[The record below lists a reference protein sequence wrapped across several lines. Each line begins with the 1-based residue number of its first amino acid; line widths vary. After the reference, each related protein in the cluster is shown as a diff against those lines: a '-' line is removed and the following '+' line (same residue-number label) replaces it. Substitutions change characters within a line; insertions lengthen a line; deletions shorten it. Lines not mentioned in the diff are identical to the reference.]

1 MIDLHIHSNLSDGT
15 DTIEELL
22 NKIAEKGIKTFSIT
36 DHDNIVASKEI
47 EKYQKFIDENQ
58 MNYIT
63 GVEFSTDCRGQ
74 KMHVLA
80 YGYSNEPEVQELVEE
95 VKKLRLDRVE
105 QRVKNLKEKHNIV
118 LTNEELQ
125 ELWSYNNPSKPHI
138 ANILVRRNLAE
149 NVQEAISLFLNEKFS
164 SKKLQA
170 EYLVEKLNQAGVC
183 VGIAHPLGG
192 EGEKRIS
199 PEQFEENVLILK
211 EKGIKFVE
219 CYYCLYNEE
228 ERKIIQQ
235 IAQKYNLALSGGSDY
250 HGTNKAIGLG
260 DLGKDYQPNKEDFT
274 ILNIL

>member
-15 DTIEELL
+15 DTVEELL
-22 NKIAEKGIKTFSIT
+22 KKLLEKGIKTFSIT

-47 EKYQKFIDENQ
+47 EKYQKFIDDNQ
-58 MNYIT
+58 LTYIT

-80 YGYSNEPEVQELVEE
+80 YGYSNEPDVQELVEE
-95 VKKLRLDRVE
+95 VKKLRFERVE

-138 ANILVRRNLAE
+138 ANILVRRNLAKD
-149 NVQEAISLFLNEKFS
+149 VQEAISLYLNEKFS

-170 EYLVEKLNQAGVC
+170 EYVVEKLSNAGVC

-199 PEQFEENVLILK
+199 PEQFEENVSILK
-211 EKGIKFVE
+211 DKGIKFVE

-228 ERKIIQQ
+228 ERNIIKQ
-235 IAQKYNLALSGGSDY
+235 IAKKHNLALSGGSDY
-250 HGTNKAIGLG
+250 HGKNKTVELG
-260 DLGKDYQPNKEDFT
+260 NLGKDYVPKKEDFT
-274 ILNIL
+274 VLKLL